1 MSQKHHH
8 QAYQALPTEA
18 AAMDNP
24 AMSNSSSSSGSNDNV
39 AGLEPLG
46 LPATYSSQ
54 QLVSSDSDSMARLR
68 ESETQTAPGEHR
80 IGKREWITVA
90 VLCFV
95 NLINYM
101 DRFTIAG
108 KCNEFNSINRESQAR
123 QGGRLGGRGR
133 AEICE
138 ECREVRPAC
147 NALIDSL
154 SLIEVK

>member
-68 ESETQTAPGEHR
+68 ESETQPSSEEHR
-80 IGKREWITVA
+80 VGKREWITVA

-108 KCNEFNSINRESQAR
+108 KCDEFNLIKRVSEKGGKEEIGKGRER
-123 QGGRLGGRGR
+123 
-133 AEICE
+133 
-138 ECREVRPAC
+138 
-147 NALIDSL
+147 
-154 SLIEVK
+154 

>member
-68 ESETQTAPGEHR
+68 ESETQPSSEEHR
-80 IGKREWITVA
+80 VGKREWITVA

-108 KCNEFNSINRESQAR
+108 KCDEFNLIKSLRE
-123 QGGRLGGRGR
+123 GREQISKGRER
-133 AEICE
+133 
-138 ECREVRPAC
+138 
-147 NALIDSL
+147 
-154 SLIEVK
+154 